1 MKEKISISGSHYLQ
15 GALPLGCWAPLCQKR
30 QNILK
35 RLVSAYQKEIDLVLA
50 GTAIGLMFLAGIWTF
65 LIELAE
71 VCFHL

>member
-15 GALPLGCWAPLCQKR
+15 AILPLGCWTPVLRKR
-30 QNILK
+30 QSSLK
-35 RLVSAYQKEIDLVLA
+35 RLLGIYQKEIDLVLA